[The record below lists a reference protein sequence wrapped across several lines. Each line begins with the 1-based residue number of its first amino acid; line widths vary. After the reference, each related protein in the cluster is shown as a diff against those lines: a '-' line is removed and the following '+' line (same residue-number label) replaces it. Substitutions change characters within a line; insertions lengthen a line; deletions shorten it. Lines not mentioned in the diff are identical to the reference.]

1 MRLNILINK
10 SSLRQLSSAQAR
22 LASAMAKGD
31 LLTKNVD
38 KYSKYSPSPLS
49 VQQFLD
55 FGATSDNEQK
65 SFEYLRYE
73 LPTRLA
79 NMLKEMNRLPKELL
93 TTPSFE
99 NVKQMYEETLG
110 EVLVFEKADVN
121 DEAVLEDFLNSL
133 HGIVNR
139 HRTVVEQV
147 AYSVM
152 EYKASVA
159 DTGNR
164 SIDEEKMQY
173 FLDRFYMSRIA
184 IRVLINQ
191 HVGMFGDRIQDRS
204 QHALIGA
211 FDAKCD
217 IRKVVEDA
225 AHSAQH
231 LCEKYYLGAP
241 EVEIEVVNA
250 IENDRDYIEMGY
262 VPSHLHH
269 ICFELFKNSMRA
281 MVEEHGTFD
290 IPTIKVLLTKG
301 RDNVCIKISDLGG
314 GASLEECRRWT
325 HYMYSTAP
333 PPPKSED
340 GQNIAPLAGYG
351 YGIPLSRLYA
361 RYLGGDLML
370 QSVEGYGTDA
380 YIYLKSGNADAVEV
394 LPIFTNQLSDHY
406 RNKQQMKDWVS
417 KQGPISTSQLNMS
430 MQSHTTKRRY

>member
-1 MRLNILINK
+1 MRLNIIINK

-99 NVKQMYEETLG
+99 SVKKMYEETLG
-110 EVLVFEKADVN
+110 EVLVFEKSDVN
-121 DEAVLEDFLNSL
+121 DAEVREDFLKSL

-139 HRTVVEQV
+139 HRNVVEQV

-159 DTGNR
+159 NTGNR

-217 IRKVVEDA
+217 IRNVVEDA
-225 AHSAQH
+225 AQSAQH

-241 EVEIEVVNA
+241 EVEIEVV
-250 IENDRDYIEMGY
+250 NDRDYIEMGY

-290 IPTIKVLLTKG
+290 IPAIKVLLTKG

-333 PPPKSED
+333 PPSKPED
-340 GQNIAPLAGYG
+340 GQDNSAPLAGYG

-430 MQSHTTKRRY
+430 MQSHSTKRRY